1 MEMVN
6 IKINNMPLSVPK
18 GISILEAARM
28 AGIEIPT
35 LCYLKKINE
44 IGACRIC
51 MVEVKGAR
59 SLVTACVYPVN
70 EGMEI
75 FTNTERVRKSRK
87 TTLELIL
94 STHDRKCL
102 SCVRSGTCELQQLCK
117 EFGVDDEGRFDGANP
132 VHEYDDS
139 AIHMIRDNGK
149 CILCRRC
156 VAACQAQH
164 ISVIGANARGFD
176 THIGS
181 AFERPLDSV
190 ACVSC
195 GQCIVNCPTGAIYEK
210 DDTAKVL
217 EAINNPEKFV
227 VVHTAPSIR
236 VTLGECFGMHIGTN
250 VQGKM
255 VAALRRLGF
264 DKVFDTDFGAD
275 LTIVEEANEFLGR
288 VQNGGVLP
296 MITSCS
302 PGWIKYCEH
311 YYPDMLDHLSSCKS
325 PQQMSGAVI
334 KTWYA
339 EKMGIDP
346 KDIVV
351 VGIMPCTA
359 KKFET
364 KRENQS
370 ASGYPDVDYSLT
382 TRELGRMIE
391 SAGIYFK
398 HLPDE
403 EFDNPLGD
411 STGAAVIFGATG
423 GVMEAALRTAVE
435 KLSGEELKSLD
446 FTEVRGT
453 EGIKEASYTVNGMEI
468 KVCVVSGL
476 ANANTI
482 MEKVKNGTAD
492 YHFIE
497 IMGCPGGCVNGGGQ
511 PIQHAVVR
519 NFVDLRARR
528 AAALYEADKDM
539 PLRKSHESEAVK
551 RLYAEF
557 LGEPGSHKAHEV
569 LHTSYVARPYMTQ
582 VTKSTMIGELL
593 QIDENIAP
601 ILLNIGMHCLGCPSS
616 QMETI
621 EEAAMVHGIE
631 PDALVKE
638 INDFLAKDLA

>member
-18 GISILEAARM
+18 GISILEAART

-102 SCVRSGTCELQQLCK
+102 SCIRSGTCELQQLCK

-181 AFERPLDSV
+181 AFEKPLDSV

-217 EAINNPEKFV
+217 EAINDPEKFV

-364 KRENQS
+364 KRDDQS

-453 EGIKEASYTVNGMEI
+453 EGIKEASYTVNGMEV

-569 LHTSYVARPYMTQ
+569 LHTSYVARPKY
-582 VTKSTMIGELL
+582 K
-593 QIDENIAP
+593 
-601 ILLNIGMHCLGCPSS
+601 
-616 QMETI
+616 
-621 EEAAMVHGIE
+621 
-631 PDALVKE
+631 
-638 INDFLAKDLA
+638 

>member
-87 TTLELIL
+87 MTLELIL

-190 ACVSC
+190 ACVFC

-217 EAINNPEKFV
+217 EAINDPEKFV

-311 YYPDMLDHLSSCKS
+311 YYPDMLDHLSTCKS
-325 PQQMSGAVI
+325 PQQMSGAII

-364 KRENQS
+364 KRDDQA

-453 EGIKEASYTVNGMEI
+453 DGIKEASYTVNGMEI

-551 RLYAEF
+551 RLYDEF

-569 LHTSYVARPYMTQ
+569 LHTSYVARPKY
-582 VTKSTMIGELL
+582 K
-593 QIDENIAP
+593 
-601 ILLNIGMHCLGCPSS
+601 
-616 QMETI
+616 
-621 EEAAMVHGIE
+621 
-631 PDALVKE
+631 
-638 INDFLAKDLA
+638 

>member
-18 GISILEAARM
+18 GISILEAART

-102 SCVRSGTCELQQLCK
+102 SCIRSGTCELQQLCK

-181 AFERPLDSV
+181 AFEKPLDSV

-217 EAINNPEKFV
+217 EAINDPEKFV

-288 VQNGGVLP
+288 VRNGGVLP

-311 YYPDMLDHLSSCKS
+311 YYPDMLNHLSSCKS
-325 PQQMSGAVI
+325 PQQMSGAII

-391 SAGIYFK
+391 SAGIFFK

-453 EGIKEASYTVNGMEI
+453 DGIKEASYTVNGMEI

-569 LHTSYVARPYMTQ
+569 LHTSYVARPKY
-582 VTKSTMIGELL
+582 K
-593 QIDENIAP
+593 
-601 ILLNIGMHCLGCPSS
+601 
-616 QMETI
+616 
-621 EEAAMVHGIE
+621 
-631 PDALVKE
+631 
-638 INDFLAKDLA
+638 

>member
-87 TTLELIL
+87 MTLELIL

-217 EAINNPEKFV
+217 EAINDPEKFV

-311 YYPDMLDHLSSCKS
+311 YYPDMLDHLSTCKS
-325 PQQMSGAVI
+325 PQQMSGAII

-364 KRENQS
+364 KRDDQA

-453 EGIKEASYTVNGMEI
+453 DGIKEASYPVNGMEV

-569 LHTSYVARPYMTQ
+569 LHTSYVARPKY
-582 VTKSTMIGELL
+582 K
-593 QIDENIAP
+593 
-601 ILLNIGMHCLGCPSS
+601 
-616 QMETI
+616 
-621 EEAAMVHGIE
+621 
-631 PDALVKE
+631 
-638 INDFLAKDLA
+638 

>member
-6 IKINNMPLSVPK
+6 IKINNMTLSVPK

-87 TTLELIL
+87 MTLELIL

-217 EAINNPEKFV
+217 EAINDPEKFV

-311 YYPDMLDHLSSCKS
+311 YYPDMLDHLSTCKS
-325 PQQMSGAVI
+325 PQQMSGAII

-364 KRENQS
+364 KRDDQA

-453 EGIKEASYTVNGMEI
+453 DGIKEASYTVNGMEV

-569 LHTSYVARPYMTQ
+569 LHTSYVARPKY
-582 VTKSTMIGELL
+582 K
-593 QIDENIAP
+593 
-601 ILLNIGMHCLGCPSS
+601 
-616 QMETI
+616 
-621 EEAAMVHGIE
+621 
-631 PDALVKE
+631 
-638 INDFLAKDLA
+638 

>member
-18 GISILEAARM
+18 GISILEAART

-102 SCVRSGTCELQQLCK
+102 SCIRSGTCELQQLCK

-181 AFERPLDSV
+181 AFEKPLDSV

-217 EAINNPEKFV
+217 EAINDPEKFV

-288 VQNGGVLP
+288 VRNGGVLP

-391 SAGIYFK
+391 SAGIFFK

-569 LHTSYVARPYMTQ
+569 LHTSYVARPKY
-582 VTKSTMIGELL
+582 K
-593 QIDENIAP
+593 
-601 ILLNIGMHCLGCPSS
+601 
-616 QMETI
+616 
-621 EEAAMVHGIE
+621 
-631 PDALVKE
+631 
-638 INDFLAKDLA
+638 

>member
-87 TTLELIL
+87 MTLELIL
-94 STHDRKCL
+94 STHYRKCL

-217 EAINNPEKFV
+217 EAINDPEKFV

-311 YYPDMLDHLSSCKS
+311 YYPDMLDHLSTCKS
-325 PQQMSGAVI
+325 PQQMSGAII

-364 KRENQS
+364 KRDDQA

-453 EGIKEASYTVNGMEI
+453 DGIKEASYTVNGMEV

-569 LHTSYVARPYMTQ
+569 LHTSYVARPKY
-582 VTKSTMIGELL
+582 K
-593 QIDENIAP
+593 
-601 ILLNIGMHCLGCPSS
+601 
-616 QMETI
+616 
-621 EEAAMVHGIE
+621 
-631 PDALVKE
+631 
-638 INDFLAKDLA
+638 

>member
-87 TTLELIL
+87 MTLELIL

-217 EAINNPEKFV
+217 EAINDPEKFV

-311 YYPDMLDHLSSCKS
+311 YYPDILDHLSTCKS
-325 PQQMSGAVI
+325 PQQMSGAII

-364 KRENQS
+364 KRDDQA

-453 EGIKEASYTVNGMEI
+453 DGIKEASYTVNGMEV

-569 LHTSYVARPYMTQ
+569 LHTSYVARPKY
-582 VTKSTMIGELL
+582 K
-593 QIDENIAP
+593 
-601 ILLNIGMHCLGCPSS
+601 
-616 QMETI
+616 
-621 EEAAMVHGIE
+621 
-631 PDALVKE
+631 
-638 INDFLAKDLA
+638 

>member
-18 GISILEAARM
+18 GISILEAART

-102 SCVRSGTCELQQLCK
+102 SCIRSGTCELQQLCK

-181 AFERPLDSV
+181 AFEKPLDSV

-217 EAINNPEKFV
+217 EAINDPEKFV

-236 VTLGECFGMHIGTN
+236 VTLGECFGMHIGAN

-325 PQQMSGAVI
+325 PQQMSGATI

-364 KRENQS
+364 KRDDQS

-391 SAGIYFK
+391 SAGIFFK

-569 LHTSYVARPYMTQ
+569 LHTSYVARPKY
-582 VTKSTMIGELL
+582 K
-593 QIDENIAP
+593 
-601 ILLNIGMHCLGCPSS
+601 
-616 QMETI
+616 
-621 EEAAMVHGIE
+621 
-631 PDALVKE
+631 
-638 INDFLAKDLA
+638 

>member
-87 TTLELIL
+87 MTLELIL
-94 STHDRKCL
+94 STHVRKCL

-311 YYPDMLDHLSSCKS
+311 YYPDMLDHLSTCKS
-325 PQQMSGAVI
+325 PQQMSGAII

-364 KRENQS
+364 KRDDQA

-453 EGIKEASYTVNGMEI
+453 DGIKEASYTVNGMEI

-551 RLYAEF
+551 RLYDEF

-569 LHTSYVARPYMTQ
+569 LHTSYVARPKY
-582 VTKSTMIGELL
+582 K
-593 QIDENIAP
+593 
-601 ILLNIGMHCLGCPSS
+601 
-616 QMETI
+616 
-621 EEAAMVHGIE
+621 
-631 PDALVKE
+631 
-638 INDFLAKDLA
+638 